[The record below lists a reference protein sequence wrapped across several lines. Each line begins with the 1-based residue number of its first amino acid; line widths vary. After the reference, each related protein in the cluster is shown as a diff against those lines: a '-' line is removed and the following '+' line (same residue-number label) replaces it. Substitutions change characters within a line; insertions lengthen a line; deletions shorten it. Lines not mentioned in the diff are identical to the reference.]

1 MGDVT
6 FFHRNGKCFW
16 RKKPV
21 HPYPGTPAQ
30 LRHLSLHQRALA
42 SWRSLG
48 SADQEVWR
56 EYARCVPAHRP
67 PFLNDNHISGYNL
80 FVSAYHGF
88 AALGNEHVPEARAFV
103 PFPAFVVRYDGVE
116 KVDDRNIIVRL
127 DLNVNARYR
136 LLAKVQ
142 IVSAK
147 EGVRPCMMRNH
158 LGEWGADGKVSL
170 SLALPDNLVGASAV
184 KLNMR
189 CILIDSVTGYRSQYQ
204 KMSIVIAL

>member
-16 RKKPV
+16 RKKSV

-67 PFLNDNHISGYNL
+67 PFLNENHISGYNL

-88 AALGNEHVPEARAFV
+88 AALGNEHVPEARPFE
-103 PFPAFVVRYDGVE
+103 PFPVFSVVYDDVE
-116 KVDDRNIIVRL
+116 KIDDANIIVRL
-127 DLNVNARYR
+127 DLNVSARYR

-142 IVSAK
+142 IVSPK

-158 LGEWGADGKVSL
+158 LGEGSGDGKVSL
-170 SLALPDNLVGASAV
+170 SLVLPDNLVGASAV

-189 CILIDSVTGYRSQYQ
+189 CLLIDSLTGYRSQYQ